1 MILYSGMQIQNIQDV
16 VNQLAQIIEQSEA
29 TKNKAGFFAALYKR
43 MTIAVMNSINTN
55 QFEDGARME
64 KLDMILRKD
73 ISMPIHVF
81 FRNNL
86 VLIHGNLLL
95 IVVRIIH

>member
-1 MILYSGMQIQNIQDV
+1 
-16 VNQLAQIIEQSEA
+16 
-29 TKNKAGFFAALYKR
+29 
-43 MTIAVMNSINTN
+43 MNGIYTN